1 MWHGFP
7 LFFYL
12 QGVPKKSIKNPLF
25 SKRDLAVHDK
35 QQKKFHYYIFHFFDF
50 FIDFSGHPMNKEIVE
65 TPPTFM
71 NKTKKNT
78 PPKNLVLCGHSKP
91 HQ

>member
-25 SKRDLAVHDK
+25 SKRDLAVHGK
-35 QQKKFHYYIFHFFDF
+35 QQKKFHYYISYFFHFLWTFL
-50 FIDFSGHPMNKEIVE
+50 GHPVNKKIVE
-65 TPPTFM
+65 TRATFI
-71 NKTKKNT
+71 NKTKKNP
-78 PPKNLVLCGHSKP
+78 PPKNLTLCGHSKP
-91 HQ
+91 H